1 MVGLA
6 GAEQFINTAEK
17 MRLPDDVTMGYIVEM
32 LAEVPL
38 TKLDEFHSHL
48 EPLRLVR
55 ELENQISF
63 SYSSYGDEEG
73 KEEERNIVEVQ
84 GFQEKKDPTRFLS
97 IHCQLFPSTSW
108 CSTIP

>member
-1 MVGLA
+1 MVVLA

-55 ELENQISF
+55 ELEKQISF
-63 SYSSYGDEEG
+63 SYSSYGKEG
-73 KEEERNIVEVQ
+73 EEEEKNIIEVQ
-84 GFQEKKDPTRFLS
+84 GFKEKEDPTRFLS
-97 IHCQLFPSTSW
+97 IHCTLFPSTSW
-108 CSTIP
+108 CPSVF

>member
-1 MVGLA
+1 MVNLA

-48 EPLRLVR
+48 EPLRLVK

-63 SYSSYGDEEG
+63 SYSSYGDEDG
-73 KEEERNIVEVQ
+73 KEERNIVEVQ
-84 GFQEKKDPTRFLS
+84 GFQEKMDPTRFLS
-97 IHCQLFPSTSW
+97 IHCKLFPSTSW